1 MAWYPF
7 YFAVLALMIDV
18 TNVAAHEGIMTMYA
32 GTNRTREH
40 RCPET
45 RTVVRPV
52 TENIMTAETVE
63 MDIGNDELKTGD
75 EIVSVDGSKYHI
87 KRTMPR
93 FSKRDILRSFDET
106 VDECCTH
113 WMGESCNIP
122 ICNPACES
130 YQICSAGG
138 VCKCPKGMEGDKC
151 DQPIDIDM
159 KLKIRKRN
167 SMDPTYQEIA
177 RAERI
182 PSTTRVCGVSL
193 GDVIDTFD
201 DKLYYLK
208 GNCRYFLAENTDSYD
223 PNSFNLFADID
234 EGQLKAV
241 TYRQKDQQE
250 ISFYPNSILKVNKKE
265 VSLPYTSEYN
275 INVDPKWGYLILTNK
290 MTGLSIYYDG
300 QNNNVYIHAPECYK
314 EKMRGL
320 CGNFDGDAE
329 NDISIHGVQI
339 SPNIFANS
347 LREERCVALEHEAE
361 NIFDSISGDEQPIC
375 QEIIYREFS
384 NCLHVV
390 NERKFLKMCVN
401 DVNNCPHNDTSVCT
415 CRALTEYSRACAR
428 EGYNINWRSER
439 LCDQTCG
446 GGMEW
451 SECGNICP
459 RKCDNFVAECSAVC
473 VDGCQCPLG
482 RFWNG
487 LQCVEKSSCSCS
499 YGGKVYEPDEI
510 IRKGCNTCKCTGAYW
525 ECTDHQCPGTCSI
538 TGKLHGFVITFDGS
552 EDCFVGGGIYLL
564 AGATK
569 VACEAD
575 PLSCFKI
582 WIDLRAIDFENPP
595 MAKAAGVLKF
605 QFGQHAE
612 KYSMDSDGKMTKAGE
627 PISFSDVFKG
637 GISSTDFGGLS
648 GSTFQILTHNGVTVK
663 WDGKFRIYI
672 TLDSNWIGKVQ
683 GICGDFNEDSGTGD
697 FGKFS
702 NVKDNAQ
709 AFNVAPILGTED
721 LCKNPLETG
730 VCAKVI
736 SASEL
741 AVKHCSLL
749 KKPDG
754 PFHKCHDAV
763 NFDHYYKLCLSDV
776 CNVEFSEDI
785 SGQSCQSFAAY
796 STQCGMKNVIMD
808 KWHYESEDCVSEFL
822 CDANKKYRF
831 CHKADSVST
840 CKEISFAN
848 ENSGCTEGCFCT
860 NETIWDEEKK
870 ECVNPNEC
878 PCYHGLPGQAKQAYA
893 VGSMIEKPPCEMCY
907 CTNAALDW
915 VCEKIPSCVDTTTKR
930 ECTNGRVETDCAC
943 RKTCANYDMMDCDD
957 VDCEP
962 GCQCE
967 GDLVEFN
974 GECIESH
981 LCPCMYLGDVYRG
994 GQTVMQG
1001 CKECICGAN
1010 QEWIC
1015 PEISCPGVCRT
1026 HGGSHYLTY
1035 DSKRFHMTG
1044 NCWYDMS
1051 TDHCGN
1057 TEGTFRI
1064 RIENVFCGAE
1074 GYTCAKGVKIEFLDT
1089 EIILMT
1095 GTYPIILNGEE
1106 EVTVTQERCGMFLK
1120 FGAFASSISEGIQV
1134 FWDQSNTVIIR
1145 VDASYAGNLCGLCSN
1160 FNGKNVDEDE
1170 YKLRDGSSTDSPQIF
1185 AESWVDEGCTN
1196 PTETDQCEEAGI
1208 DKRLKWAEK
1217 ECAIIKSDLFKDCH
1231 NQLPPTTYYE
1241 DCVYDA
1247 SRCDRGGDCKC
1258 LCDAI
1263 AAYAQRCVEQDKCI
1277 EGWRAAAKCPCMDCP
1292 EGREYYPCGVKAQE
1306 VCNEPPIECPIVSE
1320 GCYCP
1325 LGMKLYQGDCVQE
1338 CPTPSTVIT
1347 TAPTTTTSS
1356 STTEITTASTTAT
1369 TTPSSTTTTSP
1380 PSTTT
1385 SPTST
1390 TTTST
1395 IETTTPSSTTTT
1407 SPPSTTTSPTSTT
1420 TTSTIETTTPSST
1433 TTTAS
1438 TTETATP
1445 STASTTTTST
1455 TVTTPTTTFVTSTI
1469 STTSI
1474 PPSTTTAKACYEK
1487 LKDIPN
1493 MIVSERLND
1502 EDNVVGSGFNLDF
1515 ENDVTYGTTIKLCS
1529 VFMEPVDLT
1538 GLDIKLSYVDSYE
1551 EPDVVIGWTLE
1562 VTWISR
1568 STGDK
1573 ETIPVTESSDLGV
1586 IFSNDIVSVV
1596 QACLVIDNPNLDENL
1611 IIIVS
1616 YRGCAHLC
1624 EDDLS
1629 TFIVSQT
1636 TTAGEL
1642 VENGEVS
1649 DIEIPEGSDE
1659 ICLQSVLLLPVT
1671 IDHFII
1677 YSADAIDISY
1687 YIVLQFS
1694 GSDILDQRDQITG
1707 KIEDGQLIHKFDPSL
1722 QSVIGINICFT
1733 SYSLA
1738 VSGPFTVKFYGCTEV
1753 PSTTEQPTTTLPTTT
1768 TSPSTT
1774 EITTTSTTETTT
1786 PSSTT
1791 TTSPPSTTTSPTST
1805 TETTTT
1811 STIETTTPSSTTTT
1825 SPPSTTTS
1833 PTSTTETT
1841 TTSTIETTTPSS
1853 TTTTSPPST
1862 TTSPTST
1869 TTTSTIETTTP
1880 SSTTTTASTTETTTP
1895 STPPTTTTS
1904 TTVTTPTTTFVTS
1917 TISTTSIPPSTTTAK
1932 PCDEKLK
1939 DIPNMIV
1946 SERLNDEDNVVG
1958 SGFNLNF
1965 ENDVTYGTTI
1975 KLCSVFME
1983 PVDLTGLDISL
1994 SYVDSYEEPDVVI
2007 GWTLEVTWISR
2018 VTGKMETIPVTESS
2032 TDLSV
2037 IFSDDIASVVEA
2049 CFVIDNPNL
2058 EENLIIYVSYHGC
2071 AHLCKDDLSTY
2082 IQSQTTTAGELV
2094 ENGEVLDIEIPEG
2107 SDEICLQSVLSIPV
2121 TIEHF
2126 IIYSADAI
2134 DISYYIVLQ
2143 FSGSDILD
2151 QRDQITGKIEDGQLI
2166 HKFDPSLQSVIGI
2179 NICFTSYSL
2188 AVSGP
2193 FTVKIYGCTEV
2204 PSTTEQPTTTSPTT
2218 TATLSTSTSPTTT
2231 TTQSTTESTTS
2242 STTVTTPST
2251 SESTTSPTTITTP
2264 STTESTTSPT
2274 TVTSPSTTESTTSP
2288 TTVTSPS
2295 TTESTTSP
2303 TTVTSPS
2310 TTESTTSPTTVTSP
2324 STTESTTSPTTVTS
2338 PSTTESTT
2346 SPTTVTTP
2354 STTESTTSPTTVTSP
2369 STTES
2374 TTSSTTTVTP
2384 SEYTTT
2390 PTATPTSVT
2399 TPTTTVTTPST
2410 TVTTVSTTT
2419 KYCTDLMENN
2429 LMTTKTIDEED
2440 VTEGEET
2447 NYHLTFPNNSYGN
2460 EIKLCAI
2467 FERLVE
2473 LTEVYISWD
2482 DTEQVLIWQLI
2493 VNEEMDRIVTSSS
2506 ESNSGNIDVS
2516 VSNVQKACVIV
2527 DKPEREKDL
2536 VVIIKYCGSVQ
2547 STESTT
2553 PTTSV
2558 TTPSTAPTTTTTL
2571 STSSSPT
2578 TTTTQSTT
2586 ESTTSPTTV
2595 TTPSTTETT
2604 TSSTTV
2610 TSPSTTE
2617 STTSPTTVTSPSTT
2631 ESTTSPTTV
2640 TSPSTTESTTSPTT
2654 VTSPSTTEST
2664 TSPTTVTSPSTTE
2677 STTSPTTVTSPST
2690 TQSTTSSTTV
2700 TTPLTTESTTSPTTV
2715 TSPSTTESTT
2725 SSTTMV
2731 THSEYTTTPTAT
2743 PTSVTTPT
2751 TTVTT
2756 PSTTVTTVSTTTKYC
2771 TDLMENNL
2779 MTTKTIDEEDV
2790 TEGEETGYHL
2800 TFPNNSYG
2808 NEIKLCAIFE
2818 RLVELTEV
2826 YISWDDTEQVLIW
2839 QLIVNEEMDRIVTSS
2854 SESNSG
2860 NVDVSVSNVQK
2871 ACVIVDK
2878 PEREKDLVV
2887 IIKYCGSVQSTESTT
2902 PTTSVTTPSTAPTT
2916 TATLSTSSSPTT
2928 TTTQSTTE
2936 STTSPTTVTTPSTT
2950 ETTTSSTTVTS
2961 PSTTESTT
2969 SPTTVTSPSTTEST
2983 TSPTTVTSPS
2993 TTESTTSPTTVT
3005 SPTTTEST
3013 TSPTTVTSPS
3023 TTESTTSPT
3032 TVTSPST
3039 TESTTSPTTVT
3050 SPSTTQSTTSSTT
3063 VTTPLTTESTTS
3075 PTTVTSPST
3084 TESTTSSTTMVT
3096 HSEYTTTPTATPTS
3110 VTTPTPTVTTPSTTV
3125 TTVQSTTAT
3134 TPTTTV
3140 TTPTTVSTT
3149 TKICSELN
3157 MEDNHIVLIEIDGK
3171 EVTTGTKYP
3180 LIFSSNSYG
3189 NEISLCAIFDRP
3201 VILTE
3206 VYLSSN
3212 DPNLELIWQLVVNE
3226 ELMTPIVAENN
3237 KPNSGDIDVSD
3248 VLKACVIINNPNR
3261 EEDVVLEVKYC
3272 GNVQLCDEDLSDVIG
3287 SQRTSTGYWVDEDGL
3302 ISIAEIPDPELGVCL
3317 KTNLLHPVTI
3327 ESFTIDS
3334 DDVLEVS
3341 YYLSWKIYEDE
3352 RSITIDPQDPQSGQI
3367 TDGQLIYVFEPS
3379 VQSVIVMNVCFT
3391 SLGPFGSITIT
3402 LKGCS
3407 EGPTSSSTSSTIS
3420 STITS
3425 TPTATPTTSVTI
3437 PTTTVTTPSTTVTT
3451 APTTTATL
3459 STSTSTTESTTS
3471 PTTITTPSTTESTT
3485 SPTTV
3490 TTPSTTESTTSPT
3503 TVTTPSTTESTTSPT
3518 TATTPST
3525 TESTTAPT
3533 HRDFTFNY

>member
-1753 PSTTEQPTTTLPTTT
+1753 PSTTEQPTTT
-1768 TSPSTT
+1768 
-1774 EITTTSTTETTT
+1774 
-1786 PSSTT
+1786 
-1791 TTSPPSTTTSPTST
+1791 
-1805 TETTTT
+1805 
-1811 STIETTTPSSTTTT
+1811 
-1825 SPPSTTTS
+1825 
-1833 PTSTTETT
+1833 
-1841 TTSTIETTTPSS
+1841 
-1853 TTTTSPPST
+1853 
-1862 TTSPTST
+1862 
-1869 TTTSTIETTTP
+1869 
-1880 SSTTTTASTTETTTP
+1880 
-1895 STPPTTTTS
+1895 
-1904 TTVTTPTTTFVTS
+1904 
-1917 TISTTSIPPSTTTAK
+1917 
-1932 PCDEKLK
+1932 
-1939 DIPNMIV
+1939 
-1946 SERLNDEDNVVG
+1946 
-1958 SGFNLNF
+1958 
-1965 ENDVTYGTTI
+1965 
-1975 KLCSVFME
+1975 
-1983 PVDLTGLDISL
+1983 
-1994 SYVDSYEEPDVVI
+1994 
-2007 GWTLEVTWISR
+2007 
-2018 VTGKMETIPVTESS
+2018 
-2032 TDLSV
+2032 
-2037 IFSDDIASVVEA
+2037 
-2049 CFVIDNPNL
+2049 
-2058 EENLIIYVSYHGC
+2058 
-2071 AHLCKDDLSTY
+2071 
-2082 IQSQTTTAGELV
+2082 
-2094 ENGEVLDIEIPEG
+2094 
-2107 SDEICLQSVLSIPV
+2107 
-2121 TIEHF
+2121 
-2126 IIYSADAI
+2126 
-2134 DISYYIVLQ
+2134 
-2143 FSGSDILD
+2143 
-2151 QRDQITGKIEDGQLI
+2151 
-2166 HKFDPSLQSVIGI
+2166 
-2179 NICFTSYSL
+2179 
-2188 AVSGP
+2188 
-2193 FTVKIYGCTEV
+2193 
-2204 PSTTEQPTTTSPTT
+2204 SPTT

-3451 APTTTATL
+3451 ATPTTSVVTPSTTVTTPTTTVTSVSTTTKFCTDLNMEDNLIVSRKIDEKEVTEGEGTKYHLEYPTNSYGNEISLCAIFDRLVELSEIFIKLNDADQVLIWKLVVNEEMTPSIAENNELSSGIITISDVFKACVIINKPDRDSDLVVDLKFCGNLHSTTATTPTTAVTTPTTTTTTAPTTTATL
-3459 STSTSTTESTTS
+3459 STTSPTTITTPSTTASTTS
-3471 PTTITTPSTTESTT
+3471 PTTATTPSTTESTT

-3503 TVTTPSTTESTTSPT
+3503 TITTPSTTESTTSPT
-3518 TATTPST
+3518 TCDYAI
-3525 TESTTAPT
+3525 
-3533 HRDFTFNY
+3533 NY